1 MKYLIVGATGA
12 VGSSLLIRIRES
24 GHRVHA
30 ISRSPEKL
38 EKLAAT
44 QGITYSVADVLQT
57 REFCEAIQKAGEE
70 LSGLAYCVGS
80 IRLGSFSKLRQDDFL
95 ADYRL
100 NALGAATAIQAA
112 LPAMR
117 NHQGGP
123 ASIVMFSS
131 VAASQGFSGH
141 ASIAMSKGAV
151 EALTLSLAAE
161 LAPHI
166 RVNCIAPSLLQ
177 TPLSQ
182 SILTSETMTNA
193 IKQLH
198 PLQRLGTA
206 DDAASLASFLLSSD
220 ASWITG
226 QIIAVDGGRSAL
238 RTKG

>member
-1 MKYLIVGATGA
+1 
-12 VGSSLLIRIRES
+12 
-24 GHRVHA
+24 
-30 ISRSPEKL
+30 
-38 EKLAAT
+38 
-44 QGITYSVADVLQT
+44 
-57 REFCEAIQKAGEE
+57 
-70 LSGLAYCVGS
+70 
-80 IRLGSFSKLRQDDFL
+80 
-95 ADYRL
+95 
-100 NALGAATAIQAA
+100 
-112 LPAMR
+112 
-117 NHQGGP
+117 
-123 ASIVMFSS
+123 
-131 VAASQGFSGH
+131 
-141 ASIAMSKGAV
+141 MSKGAV